1 MEAVDPT
8 VFRLA
13 IFVLAIF
20 VGYYVVW
27 SVTPALH
34 TPLMAV
40 TNAISSVI
48 IVGALLA
55 AAAHGVTGSRRLGL
69 QGRRRG
75 GGGLASVNIFGGF
88 LVTQR
93 MLAMYRRRTNR
104 SEGLTEEPHVRA
116 DARATPPKRGQIRAS
131 PHCGSRRSRQGRA
144 DHEHQRRHPS
154 LPRLRRPVH
163 PGAAGAL
170 QPGDQP
176 AREHHGHGRHGDRR
190 RHQPGAAR
198 REAAARRDDAGPDR
212 RRRRRRRRRSAR

>member
-55 AAAHGVTGSRRLGL
+55 AAAHGTPQAGL
-69 QGRRRG
+69 SGTVLISKAAG
-75 GGGLASVNIFGGF
+75 AVAAGLVAVNIFGGF

-93 MLAMYRRRTNR
+93 MLAMYKKK
-104 SEGLTEEPHVRA
+104 
-116 DARATPPKRGQIRAS
+116 TPAAPK
-131 PHCGSRRSRQGRA
+131 
-144 DHEHQRRHPS
+144 
-154 LPRLRRPVH
+154 
-163 PGAAGAL
+163 
-170 QPGDQP
+170 
-176 AREHHGHGRHGDRR
+176 GDR
-190 RHQPGAAR
+190 
-198 REAAARRDDAGPDR
+198 
-212 RRRRRRRRRSAR
+212 

>member
-1 MEAVDPT
+1 MDAVDPT

-55 AAAHGVTGSRRLGL
+55 AAARQDLGTASTATVWISK
-69 QGRRRG
+69 GAG
-75 GGGLASVNIFGGF
+75 AVAAGLVAVNIFGGF

-93 MLAMYRRRTNR
+93 MLAMYRKKDK
-104 SEGLTEEPHVRA
+104 A
-116 DARATPPKRGQIRAS
+116 K
-131 PHCGSRRSRQGRA
+131 
-144 DHEHQRRHPS
+144 
-154 LPRLRRPVH
+154 
-163 PGAAGAL
+163 
-170 QPGDQP
+170 
-176 AREHHGHGRHGDRR
+176 
-190 RHQPGAAR
+190 
-198 REAAARRDDAGPDR
+198 
-212 RRRRRRRRRSAR
+212 